1 MPAVSRRALVTGVT
15 GQDGPY
21 LCELLLAEGYEV
33 HGLVM
38 PGELVPPE
46 VPAALQLHEGLL
58 TDSASLQAALAAARP
73 QEIYNLAAATSVA
86 ASFNDPLAV
95 ADVTGLG
102 VLRLLEAVRSSGAP
116 IRLLQASSSEIFG
129 GAVTSPQDETTPLC
143 PISPYGVAKAFAHQ
157 TVQLYRRSHGVF
169 AATAILYNHESPRR
183 GPGFVTRKITT
194 AAARISHGLE
204 GELPLGN
211 LDVVRDWGYAPDY
224 VRAMHLAL
232 QQGVADDYVV
242 ATGETHTLREL
253 LDIAFSSVGLDWHRH
268 VVTDPALLR
277 PAEPIRLCGDAS
289 RARTRLGWAPTR
301 DFAAIVREMVAADLD
316 RLNQAVPSALLVT
329 GTPPAPRLEAPG

>member
-1 MPAVSRRALVTGVT
+1 MSASSRRALVTGVT

-38 PGELVPPE
+38 PGELVPAE

-58 TDSASLQAALAAARP
+58 TDSASLQAAIAARP
-73 QEIYNLAAATSVA
+73 HEIYNLAAATSVA
-86 ASFNDPLAV
+86 ASFDDPVAV

-102 VLRLLEAVRSSGAP
+102 VLRLLEAVRGSGAP

-157 TVQLYRRSHGVF
+157 TVQLYRRSHGLF
-169 AATAILYNHESPRR
+169 AATVILYNHESPRR
-183 GPGFVTRKITT
+183 GTGFVTRKITT
-194 AAARISHGLE
+194 AAARISRGLE
-204 GELPLGN
+204 GELRLGN

-232 QQGVADDYVV
+232 QQEAADDYVV

-253 LDIAFSSVGLDWHRH
+253 LDIAFSSVGLDWNRH
-268 VVTDPALLR
+268 VVTDPGLLR

-316 RLNQAVPSALLVT
+316 RVNQAVSPARPASGQPA
-329 GTPPAPRLEAPG
+329 APRHDPPG